1 MSYNDPNLV
10 IAIDGPAGAGKSTVA
25 KILAHRL
32 GLRYLDTGAMYRV
45 LALFASRVGFGPD
58 DGEPAAL
65 LGEGIHIEFGDGEP
79 QQVLANGEDVTT
91 AIRTPEIGELA
102 SALSAHTPVRRLLA
116 EQQMEIVARGG
127 VTLEGRDVTT
137 VIAPNAD
144 LRVFLTASM
153 EERAKRRW
161 KELQERGIEIDIDD
175 LSRQIAERDHRD
187 YTREDSPLKLADGVQ
202 VVETFGLSPEQVADK
217 IQGLL
222 TSTDAHE

>member
-1 MSYNDPNLV
+1 MSYSPQNLV

-45 LALFASRVGFGPD
+45 LALFAARAGLGPD
-58 DGEPAAL
+58 DGEAAAL
-65 LGEGIHIEFGDGEP
+65 LGHQIHIEFGEGEP
-79 QQVLANGEDVTT
+79 QQVLANGENVTA

-116 EQQMEIVARGG
+116 EQQKEIVARGG

-161 KELQERGIEIDIDD
+161 KELHERGIEIDIDD

-187 YTREDSPLKLADGVQ
+187 YTREDSPLKLAEGVQ

-217 IQGLL
+217 IEQLL
-222 TSTDAHE
+222 EPGA

>member
-1 MSYNDPNLV
+1 MSYSPQNLV

-45 LALFASRVGFGPD
+45 LALFASRAGLGPG
-58 DGEPAAL
+58 DGEAAAL
-65 LGEGIHIEFGDGEP
+65 LGQQIHIEFGDGEP
-79 QQVLANGEDVTT
+79 QQVLANGENVTA

-116 EQQMEIVARGG
+116 EQQKEIVTRGG

-161 KELQERGIEIDIDD
+161 KELHERGIEIDIDD

-187 YTREDSPLKLADGVQ
+187 YTREDSPLKLAEGVQ

-217 IQGLL
+217 IEQLL
-222 TSTDAHE
+222 EPGA